1 MPIDTSTSSAR
12 AAKFEAVGDKIE
24 GTILSADAKPQTDI
38 DTGEIKT
45 WSDGNPI
52 LQWVIVLA
60 TSLREDAD
68 DDGNRTVYAKGGK
81 FTAASGEGLSMM
93 EAIKAATA
101 KAGASQLLEGGTL
114 LLQHTGLGEKK
125 KAAYSAPKLY
135 KARYTPPAKGIDVD
149 PFAD

>member
-12 AAKFEAVGDKIE
+12 AAKFESVGDKIE

-60 TSLREDAD
+60 TSLRFGSLFFSSHCPVLA
-68 DDGNRTVYAKGGK
+68 R
-81 FTAASGEGLSMM
+81 M
-93 EAIKAATA
+93 
-101 KAGASQLLEGGTL
+101 
-114 LLQHTGLGEKK
+114 
-125 KAAYSAPKLY
+125 LY
-135 KARYTPPAKGIDVD
+135 FRV
-149 PFAD
+149 